1 MYYQECTDC
10 ESISLVETM
19 VFQKLKDYR
28 EQANRE
34 RFILPKEKTIDFF
47 RDAIKNAI
55 EYVAGEK

>member
-1 MYYQECTDC
+1 
-10 ESISLVETM
+10 M

-55 EYVAGEK
+55 EYVVLENS